1 MNVLVT
7 GGAGFLGSHL
17 VTRLLQDGHRVT
29 ALDDLSTG
37 SWTNLDH
44 VRQNP
49 NLELVE
55 HDVCKPYTT
64 DADRIYN
71 LACPAS
77 PPRYRAAPIRS
88 TLVSVL
94 GTLYALREA
103 ERTGARVLQASTSE
117 VYGDPD
123 VHPQPESYRG
133 RVNPVGPRS
142 CYQEGKRCA
151 ESLCADF
158 ARLGIADVRIARIF
172 NTYGPR
178 MALDDGRVLVT
189 FVRQAL
195 VGEPLTI
202 HGDGTQTRSMCH
214 VDDLVSGLV
223 ALMEDTDHQGPVN
236 LGNPEETTVL
246 DLAAAVREI
255 VHGAAF
261 AFVAPRDD
269 DPARRCPDI
278 GLAHRLFGFAPKVR
292 LPEGLATMVADV
304 KVRLAGSSA
313 PP

>member
-1 MNVLVT
+1 VNVIVT

-17 VTRLLQDGHRVT
+17 VTRLLRDGHRVT

-37 SWTNLDH
+37 SWSNLDH
-44 VRQNP
+44 VRRDP

-64 DADRIYN
+64 DAERIYN

-117 VYGDPD
+117 IYGDPE

-142 CYQEGKRCA
+142 CYHEGKRCA

-195 VGEPLTI
+195 AGEPLTI

-214 VDDLVSGLV
+214 VDDLVEGLV
-223 ALMEDTDHQGPVN
+223 ALMEDTDHDSPVN

-246 DLAAAVREI
+246 DLAHAVREL
-255 VHGAAF
+255 VPGATF
-261 AFVAPRDD
+261 ELVAARDD

-278 GLAHRLFGFAPKVR
+278 ALARRLFGFAPKVGLR
-292 LPEGLATMVADV
+292 EGLRRLVEDV
-304 KVRLAGSSA
+304 RGRLADS
-313 PP
+313 

>member
-1 MNVLVT
+1 VKVLVT
-7 GGAGFLGSHL
+7 GGAGFVGSHL
-17 VTRLLQDGHRVT
+17 VARLLRDGHHVT

-37 SWTNLDH
+37 SWSNLDA
-44 VRQNP
+44 VRGDP
-49 NLELVE
+49 NVELVE

-64 DADRIYN
+64 DAERIYN

-77 PPRYRAAPIRS
+77 PPRYRAAPIRT
-88 TLVSVL
+88 TLASVF
-94 GTLYALREA
+94 GTLFALREG

-117 VYGDPD
+117 VYGDPE
-123 VHPQPESYRG
+123 VHPQPEEYRG

-142 CYQEGKRCA
+142 CYDEGKRCA

-178 MALDDGRVLVT
+178 MALDDGRVVVT

-195 VGEPLTI
+195 SGEPLTI
-202 HGDGTQTRSMCH
+202 HGDGTQTRSLCH
-214 VDDLVSGLV
+214 VDDLVNGLV
-223 ALMEDTDHQGPVN
+223 ALMEETDHQGPVN

-246 DLAAAVREI
+246 ALAHAVRAL
-255 VHGAAF
+255 VSQATF
-261 AFVAPRDD
+261 AFVPPRDE

-278 GLAHRLFGFAPKVR
+278 RLARELFGFAPRVS
-292 LPEGLATMVADV
+292 LAEGLASMVEDV
-304 KVRLAGSSA
+304 ERRLAA
-313 PP
+313 R

>member
-17 VTRLLQDGHRVT
+17 VARLLRDGHRVT

-37 SWTNLDH
+37 SWSNLDA
-44 VRQNP
+44 VRDDP
-49 NLELVE
+49 NLELLE
-55 HDVCKPYTT
+55 HDVCKPYET
-64 DADRIYN
+64 DAERIYN

-77 PPRYRAAPIRS
+77 PSRYRAAPIRS

-94 GTLYALREA
+94 GTVFALQEA

-117 VYGDPD
+117 VYGDPE
-123 VHPQPESYRG
+123 VHPQPEGYRG

-142 CYQEGKRCA
+142 CYHEGKRCA

-172 NTYGPR
+172 NTYGPH
-178 MALDDGRVLVT
+178 MDLHDGRVLVT

-195 VGEPLTI
+195 TGEPLTI
-202 HGDGTQTRSMCH
+202 HGDGSQTRSMCY
-214 VDDLVSGLV
+214 VDDLVDGLV
-223 ALMEDTDHQGPVN
+223 ALMEETTHQGPVN

-246 DLAAAVREI
+246 ALAEAVRDVVPEATFTF
-255 VHGAAF
+255 H
-261 AFVAPRDD
+261 PLPDD

-278 GLAHRLFGFAPKVR
+278 ALARRLFGFHPRVPLR
-292 LPEGLATMVADV
+292 EGLRRLVSDV
-304 KVRLAGSSA
+304 TARLVR
-313 PP
+313 